1 MVRGSI
7 LKSEKSDCDL
17 KAIFTFPII
26 EVRFVQDAQNLQN
39 RDYAFVEFD
48 SEDSARKQFEKL
60 SKNGLN
66 KFGNA

>member
-7 LKSEKSDCDL
+7 LKSEKSDTDL

-26 EVRFVQDAQNLQN
+26 EVRFVQDFDNLQN

-48 SEDSARKQFEKL
+48 SEDSARK
-60 SKNGLN
+60 
-66 KFGNA
+66 